1 MEDYL
6 NILKSSINEKKL
18 SSFFVLIPPEGL
30 NSFKIIKKPLNE
42 LQNKFKKNL
51 QKYKN
56 NKLAHI
62 SLIFNSKK
70 KFVPSDW
77 VFSIKIIIYIIN
89 DKGDIN
95 TSIHDSWSFML
106 NYNEN
111 DINTHHFKLKD
122 VEKLINLVSEKI
134 LITGINGIFY
144 DDFLIKIAKIK
155 KRLQK

>member
-6 NILKSSINEKKL
+6 SSLKLSINEKKL
-18 SSFFVLIPPEGL
+18 SSFFVLISPDGL
-30 NSFKIIKKPLNE
+30 DSFKIIKKSLSE
-42 LQNKFKKNL
+42 LKNKFKKNP
-51 QKYKN
+51 QKYGN
-56 NKLAHI
+56 SKLAHV

-70 KFVPSDW
+70 KINPSDW

-89 DKGDIN
+89 NKGDIN

-111 DINTHHFKLKD
+111 DINIHHFKLKD

-134 LITGINGIFY
+134 IMTGINGIFY
-144 DDFLIKIAKIK
+144 DDFIIKVAKIK